1 MTDSIYRKLTPPL
14 IAAMIICGAIF
25 TLWPSVDLWVSSL
38 FWRPKGGF
46 WIDKIPLFE
55 LLRDILWQGMVVVF
69 FASLIAIPVTI
80 LWRPIFG
87 ITARVWSFVALMFL
101 LGPGVLVN
109 ALLKENWGRARPYEV
124 TQFGG
129 PDRFTTPFQYSEE
142 CSQNCS
148 FVSGEGSGA
157 ATLAISVVALTWH
170 MKNRVLARWI
180 VGITCA
186 IAAFGLAMR
195 IIKGRHFLSDT
206 VFAVLLMAALA
217 LLLGRLFW
225 PEAKMPKLRR
235 GRS

>member
-1 MTDSIYRKLTPPL
+1 MTESPYRKLTPPL
-14 IAAMIICGAIF
+14 ICAMVICGAIF
-25 TLWPSVDLWVSSL
+25 TLWPEVDLWVSSL

-46 WIDKIPLFE
+46 WIDRIPLFE
-55 LLRDILWQGMVVVF
+55 HLRDVLWQGMIVVF
-69 FASLIAIPVTI
+69 FASLIAVPVSA
-80 LWRPIFG
+80 LWRPILG

-157 ATLAISVVALTWH
+157 ATLAISIVALTWH

-180 VGITCA
+180 IGVTCL
-186 IAAFGLAMR
+186 IAAAGLAMR
-195 IIKGRHFLSDT
+195 VIKGRHFLSDT
-206 VFAVLLMAALA
+206 VFAVLLMAGLA
-217 LLLGRLFW
+217 LLLARLLW
-225 PEAKMPKLRR
+225 PNAKMPKLGR
-235 GRS
+235 GHS